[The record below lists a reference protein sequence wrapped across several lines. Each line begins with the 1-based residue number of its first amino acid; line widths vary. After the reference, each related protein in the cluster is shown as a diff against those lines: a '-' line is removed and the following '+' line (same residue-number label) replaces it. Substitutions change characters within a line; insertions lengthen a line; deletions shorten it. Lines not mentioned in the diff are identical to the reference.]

1 MGAHHDLELT
11 PPPDLRPRLL
21 TEADQCDFDHSYG
34 GRIEKTYANHLPFT
48 VYVAD
53 RTGSVAAARPQPGTG
68 VFGIRISRTYG
79 RCTTVQYENSAFVT
93 RIGKARPSDLD
104 FAMRDNHT
112 HRERGM
118 GRVEK
123 TKDLRVGFTEDDFR
137 KNGGVIY
144 HAESD
149 WVFSMT
155 IEGAKHAGSPMEVL
169 KRLSDKNRDARPLHT
184 NAAHFSIKIVDNRG
198 RARDRFIHLA
208 GEVHRIKAVR
218 EHSSKDGIYVFRDGV
233 VSDAMVS
240 FDDKVD
246 FFEADDEGI
255 ERLGLFKSYEE
266 ALHWAEDL
274 KVSSERELVKKKGDL
289 AIQKVEL
296 ESESLGRKDQFEDK
310 SLTRKDQFEDKG
322 LSRKDY
328 YDYSSSRRKD
338 TSDEVKWILG
348 ITVTLLGALTL
359 FRK

>member
-21 TEADQCDFDHSYG
+21 TEADQCDFDHSFG
-34 GRIEKTYANHLPFT
+34 GRIEKTYSNHLPFT

-53 RTGSVAAARPQPGTG
+53 RTGSVAAVRPQPGTG

-104 FAMRDNHT
+104 YAMRDNHT
-112 HRERGM
+112 SRERGV

-137 KNGGVIY
+137 NSGGVIY

-149 WVFSMT
+149 WVLSMT
-155 IEGAKHAGSPMEVL
+155 VENAKHQGSPMEVL
-169 KRLSDKNRDARPLHT
+169 RRLSEKNRDARPLHT

-218 EHSSKDGIYVFRDGV
+218 EQSSKDGIYVFRDGV
-233 VSDAMVS
+233 VNGSMVAY
-240 FDDKVD
+240 DDKVE
-246 FFEADDEGI
+246 FFEPDDEGI
-255 ERLGLFKSYEE
+255 KELGLFKSYEE

-274 KVSSERELVKKKGDL
+274 KVSSERELVVKKGAL

-296 ESESLGRKDQFEDK
+296 ESESLDRKDQFEDK
-310 SLTRKDQFEDKG
+310 SLNRKDQFEDKG
-322 LSRKDY
+322 MSRKDY
-328 YDYSSSRRKD
+328 YDYASSRRKD
-338 TSDEVKWILG
+338 SSDELKWILG